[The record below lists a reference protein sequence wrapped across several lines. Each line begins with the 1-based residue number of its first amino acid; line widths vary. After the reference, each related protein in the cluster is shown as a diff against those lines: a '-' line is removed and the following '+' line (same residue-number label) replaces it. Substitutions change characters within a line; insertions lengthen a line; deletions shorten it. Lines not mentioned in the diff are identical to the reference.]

1 MRYNEFEGK
10 TVVITG
16 AASGIGK
23 ATALKF
29 AQEKQISL
37 SETLMNVHN
46 KQHKKSMITVAMHYS
61 LKQTFLIQTKC
72 KH

>member
-29 AQEKQISL
+29 AQEKA
-37 SETLMNVHN
+37 NVVIGDVDERAQQTAQDIN
-46 KQHKKSMITVAMHYS
+46 DNGGLQYS
-61 LKQTFLIQTKC
+61 
-72 KH
+72 